1 MRLLASS
8 ENPEIHDII
17 VNDGVMTTSD
27 YNADDG
33 CNIVYTE
40 EASPA
45 ACATNPDGRSNSAE
59 FNGYNVYLRYMGEK
73 LYPHD
78 INPFAPAPYQFS
90 VTPTD
95 DSYKSVTYEQAIV
108 DMQCWDTS
116 WLSFDQVRMWCDA
129 YTGPSGTDPPGS
141 WVPLSLRN
149 AADYQALTTT
159 NHGKCID
166 FETGVPTT
174 NADYFGQ
181 RTFFGITDDQDGW
194 GGSVGNNCAVRNT
207 VYTDIWGNPTD
218 YPFSQD
224 GANEWTLYNGEEG
237 GIDDG
242 QASAWFEAF
251 KGKEYRQHMDCVG
264 TPGDLN
270 PTMND
275 RNCANHIMMHACMPK
290 WDGVDGPNG
299 DPTECGAL
307 REPWTAEKVKDFI
320 KRTGDDGG
328 DDVQCFQ
335 PCPAGDINE
344 CDDGATFAETF
355 TKCAEYTGPNSDEE
369 PGTWVP
375 ISIENYGQFSDIDTK
390 IIQGGKNG
398 CTAGETMTWMGLN
411 DHMNSCHYGAGKFHD
426 IWGNQVAFENWDPD
440 TENKASTSPNALSEN
455 ACVKC
460 GGQADNFGCRAVRC
474 DMKHN
479 YMCVRK
485 HQKVAGPTNVP
496 GRTCLPI
503 IPRAVDV
510 CPSNLCTSWGD
521 PHVIMFD
528 GDVTDVFGVN
538 QYIYSMPTPYASD
551 TLGVHNFQVKTQTK
565 RLGTVSINK
574 ELIFTF
580 RTVFI
585 GFSDWFLKI

>member
-1 MRLLASS
+1 
-8 ENPEIHDII
+8 
-17 VNDGVMTTSD
+17 MTTSD
-27 YNADDG
+27 YDENDG

-40 EASPA
+40 EAPP
-45 ACATNPDGRSNSAE
+45 ACATNPESRSNSAE
-59 FNGYNVYLRYMGEK
+59 FNGFNVYIRYMGEK

-90 VTPTD
+90 VTATD
-95 DSYKSVTYEQAIV
+95 DSYKSVTYEQSIANL
-108 DMQCWDTS
+108 QCWEAS

-129 YTGPSGTDPPGS
+129 YKGPTDSDPPGS

-149 AADYQALTTT
+149 AADYQSLITT
-159 NHGKCID
+159 NRGKCKD
-166 FETGVPTT
+166 FTTG
-174 NADYFGQ
+174 ADGTDDFQGARIFY
-181 RTFFGITDDQDGW
+181 GITDDQDGW

-218 YPFSQD
+218 YPHSQD
-224 GANEWTLYNGEEG
+224 GNEWRLFNGEAG

-242 QASAWFEAF
+242 QASDYFTAF
-251 KGKEYRQHMDCVG
+251 KGKEYRQHMDCIG
-264 TPGDLN
+264 TDGGYDAW
-270 PTMND
+270 MND
-275 RNCANHIMMHACMPK
+275 RKCSGHIMMHACMPK
-290 WDGVDGPNG
+290 WQGVDGPNG
-299 DPTECGAL
+299 DPLECGAL
-307 REPWTAEKVKDFI
+307 REPWTAEKVDDFI
-320 KRTGDDGG
+320 ERTHNGG

-335 PCPAGDINE
+335 PCPAGTIGE
-344 CDDGATFAETF
+344 CDEGATFAETF

-375 ISIENYGQFSDIDTK
+375 ISIESYWNFQEIDTK
-390 IIQGGKNG
+390 IIQASKNG

-411 DHMNSCHYGAGKFHD
+411 DHMNSCTTGAGKFQD
-426 IWGNQVAFENWDPD
+426 IWGNPVNFEDWPD
-440 TENKASTSPNALSEN
+440 TENRASTSPNALSEN
-455 ACVKC
+455 GCVKC
-460 GGQADNFGCRAVRC
+460 GGEADNFGCRAVRC

-503 IPRAVDV
+503 VPRDVDV

-538 QYIYSMPTPYASD
+538 KYIYSMPTPYASD
-551 TLGVHNFQVKTQTK
+551 TLGVHNFQVSTQTK

-574 ELIFTF
+574 ELLFTF
-580 RTVFI
+580 RSVFI
-585 GFSDWFLKI
+585 NTFSDWSC